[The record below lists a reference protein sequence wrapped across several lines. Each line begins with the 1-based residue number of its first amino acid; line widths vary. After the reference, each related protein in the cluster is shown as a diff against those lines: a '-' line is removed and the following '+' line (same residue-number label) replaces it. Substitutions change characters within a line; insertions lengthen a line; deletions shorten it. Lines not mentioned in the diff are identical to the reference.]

1 MVIYDEFYNIIH
13 TYIYGGVDLNSFQ
26 ELVATEVATIASLFL
41 VALPIAVVF
50 CGLKWVFSLG
60 RRL

>member
-13 TYIYGGVDLNSFQ
+13 TYIYGGGDLNSFQ
-26 ELVATEVATIASLFL
+26 ELVATEVSTIASLFL

-50 CGLKWVFSLG
+50 YGLKWVFSLG